1 MAGGSRMATGSDDTG
16 ALREIQ
22 MKASVF
28 TSYGPPEVLKLTEV
42 AKPVPGDEDVLVR
55 VRATSVNF
63 GDTLVR
69 DFRSVSPSRFHMPF
83 LFWLI
88 GRISF
93 GWLRPRTTIL
103 GSEFAGD
110 VEAVGRKVTRFKAGD
125 RVFGYR
131 GSHMGAYAE
140 YLCVPDKA
148 VMAPMPANLTYEEA
162 ASIPYGAIMAL
173 ELLRKLKLQPGQ
185 RVLVVGAAGGIG
197 HAIVQIA
204 SAHFRVRV
212 SGVCGPSGVESLR
225 SLGAEQVI
233 DYTREDFVERAEV
246 YDVII
251 DVLGKSSFARCRR
264 VLAPNGRL
272 VFVSFKMRQI
282 LQMLRTRFRKGQK
295 VICALMTETSDDLIF
310 IKGLIEAG
318 TLRPSIGRTFPLEQ
332 AAAAHRYAESPE
344 KRGNVAITVP

>member
-1 MAGGSRMATGSDDTG
+1 
-16 ALREIQ
+16 

-28 TSYGPPEVLKLTEV
+28 TSYGPPEVLTLSEV
-42 AKPVPGDEDVLVR
+42 DKPVPGDEDVLVR

-69 DFRSVSPSRFHMPF
+69 NFRSVSPRKFHMPL

-93 GWLRPRTTIL
+93 GLLRPRTTIL
-103 GSEFAGD
+103 GSEFAGE

-125 RVFGYR
+125 PVFGYR

-140 YLCVPDKA
+140 YLCVPEQA
-148 VMAPMPANLTYEEA
+148 VMAPMPRNLTYEEA

-173 ELLRKLKLQPGQ
+173 ELLRKLQLQPGQ

-197 HAIVQIA
+197 QAIVQIA
-204 SAHFRVRV
+204 SAHFHARV
-212 SGVCGPSGVESLR
+212 SGVCGTSGVESLR
-225 SLGAEQVI
+225 ALGAEQVI
-233 DYTREDFVERAEV
+233 DYTHEDFTERPEV

-251 DVLGKSSFARCRR
+251 DVLGRSSFERCKR

-272 VFVSFKMRQI
+272 VFVSFKVRQL
-282 LQMLRTRFRKGQK
+282 LQMLSTRFRSGPK
-295 VICALMTETSDDLIF
+295 VLCVLMSETVEDLTF
-310 IKGLIEAG
+310 ITALIEAG
-318 TLRPSIGRTFPLEQ
+318 TLRPVVGRTFPLEQ

-344 KRGNVAITVP
+344 KQGNVVITVP